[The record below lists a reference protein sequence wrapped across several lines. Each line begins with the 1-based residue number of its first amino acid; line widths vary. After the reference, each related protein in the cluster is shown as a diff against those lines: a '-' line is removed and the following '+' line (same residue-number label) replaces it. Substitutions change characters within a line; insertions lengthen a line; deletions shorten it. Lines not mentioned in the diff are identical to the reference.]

1 MKTILDEYPNEVY
14 ISAAELER
22 ANLAEW
28 AQLELHLLDQAAV
41 VIPGQMTVMELI
53 RVSEALQS
61 LASDLLAELCAS
73 CERCDNCQMDEPCD
87 QMKGEVQSEVNV
99 PAYLLEEAGL
109 GLNSK
114 LTYKTD
120 PESSAIHI
128 VEADYRF
135 DLTDIPAP
143 LLDTLREC
151 GVCMSDLED
160 KLVQEDVVYGASE
173 ENS

>member
-1 MKTILDEYPNEVY
+1 MKTILDEYPNEVH

-22 ANLAEW
+22 ANLTEW
-28 AQLELHLLDQAAV
+28 KRLELHLLDQTAV
-41 VIPGQMTVMELI
+41 VIPGQMTVMELL
-53 RVSEALQS
+53 RTVEALQG
-61 LASDLLAELCAS
+61 LASDLQAALCAA
-73 CERCDNCQMDEPCD
+73 CEQCNNCETDEPCG

-128 VEADYRF
+128 VEPQKKTHKMRDAAAD
-135 DLTDIPAP
+135 
-143 LLDTLREC
+143 
-151 GVCMSDLED
+151 GHHQS
-160 KLVQEDVVYGASE
+160 
-173 ENS
+173 